1 MSNRISGMI
10 TAEDA
15 LDARLADVGLARDM
29 AGGSVAITGEEGAIA
44 SPHRLA
50 TAAAVAAA
58 AQGTAIAAI
67 WRQRSG
73 AGQNVSVD
81 LGHAGHAVN
90 PSRYILQHGHSV
102 GFDFTYPEP
111 GNGYFVTADDRRCY
125 LVSTRPNL
133 RNGLLEVLDCANT
146 PEAITK
152 AVLGWKAEE
161 LEQRCAERSLPVT
174 MVRSPEEWRSHPQ
187 GIALSAVPV
196 IEIEKIAD
204 GAPQPFGPAERPLSG
219 IRVLDASH
227 ILAGP
232 GLARTLAEQGADALR
247 ISAPCQTDP
256 LNFMIDTGF
265 GKRAAFLDL
274 DKPEGVER
282 ARELAGGA
290 DVVVQSYSPGSMAR
304 RGLSAQDLALKHRG
318 LVYVSLSCFGAHGP
332 WSQRVGFDHNSQS
345 VTGISFV
352 EGGPQSPR
360 LPPTTLVADYITAY
374 LGTVGTL
381 AALLRRANEG
391 GSYHVKVSLART
403 CMWIQ
408 DLGLLPAGSYGHRKE
423 PAPVTAEM
431 DTAFGHLRYLA
442 PITQFSA
449 TPAFWSSGPV
459 PLGASR
465 PEWLS

>member
-1 MSNRISGMI
+1 MSISTTGLI
-10 TAEDA
+10 TADDA
-15 LDARLADVGLARDM
+15 LDACLAGVNLVRNI

-58 AQGTAIAAI
+58 AQGTAIAAV
-67 WRQRSG
+67 WRQRGGG
-73 AGQNVSVD
+73 AQNVSVD
-81 LGHAGHAVN
+81 LGSAGHAVN
-90 PSRYILQHGHSV
+90 PSRYVLQNGHSI
-102 GFDFTYPEP
+102 GFEFTYPEP
-111 GNGYFVTADDRRCY
+111 GNGYFRTADGRWCY

-146 PEAITK
+146 GEAIGK
-152 AVLGWKAEE
+152 EVLRWKGEE
-161 LEQRCAERSLPVT
+161 LENRCAERSLPVT
-174 MVRSPEEWRSHPQ
+174 MVRSPEEWRNHPQ
-187 GIALSAVPV
+187 GIALSAVPL
-196 IEIEKIAD
+196 IEIEKIAE
-204 GAPQPFGPAERPLSG
+204 GAPQPFRPAKRPLSG

-247 ISAPCQTDP
+247 ISAPRQTDP

-265 GKRAAFLDL
+265 GKRSAFLDL
-274 DKPEGVER
+274 DVPEGVER
-282 ARELAGGA
+282 ARELAAGA
-290 DVVVQSYSPGSMAR
+290 DIVVQSYSPGSLAR
-304 RGLSAQDLALKHRG
+304 RGLSAQDLARNHEG

-345 VTGISFV
+345 VTGISV
-352 EGGPQSPR
+352 IEGGAQSPR

-374 LGTVGTL
+374 LGTVGAL
-381 AALLRRANEG
+381 AALLRRADEG

-408 DLGLLPAGSYGHRKE
+408 DLGLLPAGFYGQRRE
-423 PAPVTAEM
+423 PEPVTAEM
-431 DTAFGHLRYLA
+431 DTSFGRLRYLA

-465 PEWLS
+465 TEWLS